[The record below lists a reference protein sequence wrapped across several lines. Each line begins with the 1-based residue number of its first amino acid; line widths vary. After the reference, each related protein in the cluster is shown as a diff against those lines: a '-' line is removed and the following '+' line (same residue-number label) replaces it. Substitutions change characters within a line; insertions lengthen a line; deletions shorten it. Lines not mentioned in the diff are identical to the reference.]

1 MQFILIFLERSYRL
15 ANLVNVITLAVIG
28 YIDYASYKI
37 PNVVICG
44 WLCTIVALKINRSTP
59 ISSETTMYIVHT
71 LLVSLLVAGSFIPL
85 SHVVECNAGDFK
97 LFGMLVAT
105 KGLEDTLLIILI
117 SLSYSIFPFAG
128 GVKKIP
134 IGFLTF
140 FGYIAFLIFRKE
152 GIL

>member
-1 MQFILIFLERSYRL
+1 MADLVSIL
-15 ANLVNVITLAVIG
+15 TLAVIG

-37 PNVVICG
+37 PNVVLCG
-44 WLCTIVALKINRSTP
+44 WLCTVVALINRSTP
-59 ISSETTMYIVHT
+59 ISSETTIYIAKT

-105 KGLEDTLLIILI
+105 KGLDDTLLIILI
-117 SLSYSIFPFAG
+117 TLSFSVSPFAG

-140 FGYIAFLIFRKE
+140 FGYIAFLLFRRE